1 MKGNTVLIYQELKAT
16 VFQLIPYALL
26 ALLLVLFA
34 QNQEDITQRSLNDIR
49 EDIQNQT
56 EVLAAIRD
64 NLRDSGLAVPPF
76 RTGGAAND

>member
-1 MKGNTVLIYQELKAT
+1 MLIYQEIKT
-16 VFQLIPYALL
+16 TIFQLIPYALL

-34 QNQEDITQRSLNDIR
+34 QNQEEMSQQNLNKIR

-76 RTGGAAND
+76 RTGGTAND

>member
-1 MKGNTVLIYQELKAT
+1 MLIYQEIKT
-16 VFQLIPYALL
+16 TIFQLIPYALL

-34 QNQEDITQRSLNDIR
+34 QNQEEMSQQSLNKIR

-76 RTGGAAND
+76 RAGGAAND

>member
-1 MKGNTVLIYQELKAT
+1 MLIYQELKAT

-26 ALLLVLFA
+26 ALLLGLFA
-34 QNQEDITQRSLNDIR
+34 QNQEEVSQQSLNKIR

-76 RTGGAAND
+76 RTGGTAND

>member
-1 MKGNTVLIYQELKAT
+1 MKGNTVLIYQEIKT
-16 VFQLIPYALL
+16 TIFQLIPYALL

-34 QNQEDITQRSLNDIR
+34 QNQEEMSQQSLNKIR

-76 RTGGAAND
+76 RTGGTAND

>member
-1 MKGNTVLIYQELKAT
+1 MLIYQELKAT
-16 VFQLIPYALL
+16 VFQLIAYALL

-34 QNQEDITQRSLNDIR
+34 QNQEEGSQQSLNKIR

>member
-1 MKGNTVLIYQELKAT
+1 MKGNGVLIYQEIKT
-16 VFQLIPYALL
+16 TIFQLIPYALL

-34 QNQEDITQRSLNDIR
+34 QNQEEMSQQSLNKIR

-76 RTGGAAND
+76 RAGGAAND

>member
-1 MKGNTVLIYQELKAT
+1 MKGNTVLIYQEIKT
-16 VFQLIPYALL
+16 TIFQLIPYALL

-34 QNQEDITQRSLNDIR
+34 QNQEEMSQQNLNKIR

-76 RTGGAAND
+76 RTGGTAND